1 MDARTAALRA
11 LGDLREGRRTA
22 RQAIDTVITQAGLPS
37 RERPLATE
45 LVTGVV
51 RHRLT
56 LSTLLS
62 HFTQHRWKHTAR
74 RLQHILMLGAYQII
88 WLDSVPVFAA
98 VNEAVNQ
105 AKAEGGRGPGQF
117 VNGVLRQLERRIDQ
131 RRLPVEQA
139 DPLRAIPIDR
149 RFCCQLADP
158 IFADPSRQPVDH
170 WSRSTSH
177 PAWLVKRWLDAYGPE
192 KTAATCRAGM
202 LRPPIFLRPNPLR
215 ITTESLVGQL
225 AEAGFE
231 PQIAAGGQA
240 ILIGQTSALPESPL
254 LRAGLFQPQDST
266 AMLPVRRMGL
276 QAGRAVLDLCAGLG
290 TKTTQMVEAMGDA
303 GTVIATDVDESRL
316 AGLTDVIQ
324 RLEYKS
330 VQIVP
335 MSEVGSRVAA
345 LERLDWILIDAPC
358 SNSGVLARRP
368 EIRYRLNMQGLLKIT
383 GTQLALL
390 DQAASLAGP
399 QTRILYS
406 TCSID
411 PEENEQVCV
420 RFLQDHSQWALV
432 DARLTLPNAG
442 NSDIEW
448 HDGGYWAVL
457 ERKSRGQ

>member
-11 LGDLREGRRTA
+11 LGDPRESRRTA
-22 RQAIDTVITQAGLPS
+22 RQAIDTLIAQAGLS
-37 RERPLATE
+37 HRERPLATE

-56 LSTLLS
+56 LSTVLS

-105 AKAEGGRGPGQF
+105 AKAEGGRAPGQF
-117 VNGVLRQLERRIDQ
+117 VNAVLRQLERRIDQ

-149 RFCCQLADP
+149 KFCCQLADP
-158 IFADPSRQPVDH
+158 VFADPSRQPVDY

-192 KTAATCRAGM
+192 KTAAICRAGM
-202 LRPPIFLRPNPLR
+202 LRPPIFLRPNSLR

-231 PQIAAGGQA
+231 PQLAAGGQA
-240 ILIGQTSALPESPL
+240 VLIEQTAALPESPL
-254 LRAGLFQPQDST
+254 LRAGLFQPQDPT
-266 AMLPVRRMGL
+266 AMLPVRRMDL
-276 QAGRAVLDLCAGLG
+276 QAEQAVLDLCAGLG
-290 TKTTQMVEAMGDA
+290 TKSTQMAEAMENEGSI
-303 GTVIATDVDESRL
+303 VATDIDESRL
-316 AGLTDVIQ
+316 AGLTGVIE
-324 RLEYKS
+324 RLGYKS
-330 VQIVP
+330 VQIAP
-335 MSEVGSRVAA
+335 MNEVENRVAA
-345 LERLDWILIDAPC
+345 LDRLDWVLIDAPC

-368 EIRYRLNMQGLLKIT
+368 EIRYRLNMQGLLRIADA
-383 GTQLALL
+383 QLALL
-390 DQAASLAGP
+390 DQAARLARP
-399 QTRILYS
+399 QTRIMYS

-411 PEENEQVCV
+411 PEENQQVCV
-420 RFLQDHSQWALV
+420 RFLQDHPQWALV
-432 DARLTLPNAG
+432 DSRLTLPNAG

-457 ERKSRGQ
+457 ERR